1 MKVELVR
8 WPAEEAKRIELA
20 AAEQPRLL
28 LVEASESPPNT
39 PAALEDWIRLPA
51 DEIDLRARV
60 SSLLEAKMLGDRPT
74 LDEDGLLR
82 FRDRWIAVPPI
93 EASLVRELL
102 DKFGTVVSREQL
114 TKAGWPQVT
123 PGRNALDVHV
133 LRLRRRIGDL
143 GLAIRTVR
151 SRGYLLE
158 IEGAGAIRSAFVK

>member
-8 WPAEEAKRIELA
+8 WPAEQNKRQDLA
-20 AAEQPRLL
+20 EAEQPRLL
-28 LVEASESPPNT
+28 LVEPSESPPST
-39 PAALEDWIRLPA
+39 PDAIEDWIRLPA

-82 FRDRWIAVPPI
+82 FRERWIAVPPI
-93 EASLVRELL
+93 EASLIGELV
-102 DKFGTVVSREQL
+102 DQFGTVVSRDQL

-133 LRLRRRIGDL
+133 LRLRRRIRDL

-158 IEGAGAIRSAFVK
+158 VEGAGAVRSAFVK